1 MHKRPV
7 APLASVATSLSIYSY
22 SLASLFHRHAWKLN
36 TSFLA
41 PSIRFPPG
49 LDSTLSSLK
58 ERFFTLLFQ
67 VWNNSLVLSFQIEIF
82 IHSYQNNFADMTP
95 SEYVDLDTC
104 LFFQSSVNIH
114 LSFLHYF
121 KVQVVDASLGQVESD
136 L

>member
-1 MHKRPV
+1 M
-7 APLASVATSLSIYSY
+7 
-22 SLASLFHRHAWKLN
+22 
-36 TSFLA
+36 
-41 PSIRFPPG
+41 
-49 LDSTLSSLK
+49 
-58 ERFFTLLFQ
+58 
-67 VWNNSLVLSFQIEIF
+67 LSFQIEIF